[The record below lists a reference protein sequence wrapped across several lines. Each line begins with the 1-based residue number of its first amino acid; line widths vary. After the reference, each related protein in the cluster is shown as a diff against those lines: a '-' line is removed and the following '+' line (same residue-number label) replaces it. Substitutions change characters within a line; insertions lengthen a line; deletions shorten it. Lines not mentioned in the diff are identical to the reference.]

1 MTKISDDTK
10 ARLLARKFLSGAVRG
25 WRLAALFTL
34 AAGLAGPCLGLSA
47 ALPPDHLPL
56 YEYGLVTIAAR
67 LPHYPGSDE
76 YQNYFFPLPYL
87 VYRGEVVRANRD
99 GVRGIFWRNDHFE
112 SDISLSG
119 NPPAGDNRAREGMA
133 ELAATGEIGPALNYY
148 FFEYGERDSLFLQAS
163 LRAAFSVDIDGG
175 PEVGHEGY
183 VSDFSLIYRD
193 SRLFRAEKVRFHL
206 SAGVRFADAALHS
219 YFYEVRPAEARPDRK
234 PYTAG
239 GGYGGLQLSTSVV
252 KELTARLSVSCFGR
266 WLHVDGAAYD
276 DSPLVDT
283 TDNVV
288 LGAMLVWKIGE
299 SEILEK

>member
-1 MTKISDDTK
+1 M
-10 ARLLARKFLSGAVRG
+10 
-25 WRLAALFTL
+25 
-34 AAGLAGPCLGLSA
+34 
-47 ALPPDHLPL
+47 
-56 YEYGLVTIAAR
+56 AAR

-87 VYRGEVVRANRD
+87 VYRGEVVRANRE

-112 SDISLSG
+112 TDISLSG

-183 VSDFSLIYRD
+183 VSDFSFIYRD
-193 SRLFRAEKVRFHL
+193 STLFKAEKIRFHV
-206 SAGVRFADAALHS
+206 STGVRFADAALHS
-219 YFYEVRPAEARPDRK
+219 YFYEVRPAEARADRAAF
-234 PYTAG
+234 TAG
-239 GGYGGLQLSTSVV
+239 GGYGGLQLSASVV
-252 KELTARLSVSCFGR
+252 KELTARVSVSCFGR
-266 WLHVDGAAYD
+266 WLHLDGAAYD

-283 TDNVV
+283 TDNVL
-288 LGAMLVWKIGE
+288 LGAMLIWKIGE
-299 SEILEK
+299 SESLEK